1 MPLFFQLVKLCMNN
15 YLNGILLGSKTMEV
29 DEMSIEEGMKFQISQ
44 GIQGNFNSAESLTV
58 ISNNGV
64 TVQFTLGEDKG
75 YGSMPVD
82 HLNYLLKRSNL
93 TMVQNKRSLINS
105 AENSE
110 ENIS

>member
-1 MPLFFQLVKLCMNN
+1 MP
-15 YLNGILLGSKTMEV
+15 
-29 DEMSIEEGMKFQISQ
+29 IEEGTKFQISQ

-75 YGSMPVD
+75 YGSMPVE

-93 TMVQNKRSLINS
+93 TKVPNKRALINT
-105 AENSE
+105 AENNE
-110 ENIS
+110 EHIS